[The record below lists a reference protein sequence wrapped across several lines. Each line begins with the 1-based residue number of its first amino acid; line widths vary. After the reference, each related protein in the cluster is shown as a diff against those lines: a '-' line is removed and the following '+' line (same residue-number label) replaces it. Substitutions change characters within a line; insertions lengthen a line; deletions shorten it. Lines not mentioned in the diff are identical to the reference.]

1 MITKYLRLKWKD
13 MDDSHCG
20 MGAPDEDYS
29 LLYLITYPDSNR
41 SAEQML
47 RLKIPALIKEYFDN
61 DPDADRLA
69 VDDYIIQHINDGGYG
84 ITMYLVNAET
94 IEIE

>member
-1 MITKYLRLKWKD
+1 MITKYLRLKWNE
-13 MDDSHCG
+13 MPAGSCG
-20 MGAPDEDYS
+20 MGAPGEDYS
-29 LLYLITYPDSNR
+29 LLYVITYPDSNR

-69 VDDYIIQHINDGGYG
+69 VDDYIIQHINDGGWG
-84 ITMYLVNAET
+84 IVMYHVAANT